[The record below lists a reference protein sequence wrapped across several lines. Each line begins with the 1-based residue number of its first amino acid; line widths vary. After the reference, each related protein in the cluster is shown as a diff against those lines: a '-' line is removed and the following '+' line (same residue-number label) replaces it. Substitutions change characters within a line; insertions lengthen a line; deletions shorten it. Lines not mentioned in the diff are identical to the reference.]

1 MTLAPEP
8 TMPEQKMPDP
18 TTPELTTPEHRSAA
32 VAPLAVESA
41 NAPRRLSWTSTTWE
55 EKGILL
61 LFAALAAVL
70 AFPLLS
76 LYYSLLGVSH
86 FQHFPLLLI
95 AGVVFAYRNIKQDGF
110 EYIGE
115 LSTRTMLWLSSAI
128 LLTAVVFVL
137 PSRWMAAPAAF
148 CWLIAV
154 ITYLGGPELR
164 ATLSAPMWFALA
176 LVPPPFVMATW
187 FIQKLQSVATS
198 IASYWLDYFD
208 IYHYTTGVSI
218 LTPNS
223 SYLVKDACSGIQSV
237 FAAIALGVFYG
248 AMRRYRVA
256 RFLLLLTQLVF
267 WVLVANALRVF
278 LIMYM
283 KERYQIDLVDGWAH
297 EMVGAVTFM
306 LGLAL
311 AMSFDHLSRF
321 LVPLYE
327 PEELIVEENAV
338 APANAPVA
346 AASEEVAAEA
356 PAFALLEYVP
366 ARIVS
371 YSVLGLILVASS
383 ACVAAL
389 YKFEVP
395 QLKIVTIK
403 DLVDQCVLDFSQID
417 EEMMPQQLNGWSQ
430 VGYEKEERE
439 EDSTFGGMVSYRWQ
453 YMHPDG
459 RRVVLSIDG
468 PYDNWHDLSVCYR
481 QVGWEMVSTDRAS
494 FARLSRPAVAY
505 DLHMRRGGVD
515 QGQSI
520 FLCWDQTGRNIEA
533 PENYGA
539 VLTTFVSRLRNLFN
553 EPKPIVGGAIQL
565 QLYSQKAMS
574 FSPAEYEENRQLFW
588 AATEWLTQKFPAP
601 SDSEGGK

>member
-1 MTLAPEP
+1 MTLATEP
-8 TMPEQKMPDP
+8 TISDP
-18 TTPELTTPEHRSAA
+18 AVSAITQ
-32 VAPLAVESA
+32 PPSESDT
-41 NAPRRLSWTSTTWE
+41 APRQLAWKSATWE
-55 EKGILL
+55 ERGVWL

-70 AFPLLS
+70 AFPLVS
-76 LYYSLLGVSH
+76 LYYSLLGINY

-95 AGVVFAYRNIKQDGF
+95 AGVVLAYRRIKQDGF
-110 EYIGE
+110 EYVGE
-115 LSTRTMLWLSSAI
+115 LSTRTTIWLCLSI
-128 LLTAVVFVL
+128 LLTAVIFVL
-137 PSRWMAAPAAF
+137 PSRWMAGPAAF
-148 CWLIAV
+148 CWLIAL
-154 ITYLGGPELR
+154 ITYLGGPTLR
-164 ATLSAPMWFALA
+164 ATLSDPMWFALA
-176 LVPPPFVMATW
+176 LISPPFVLATW

-198 IASYWLDYFD
+198 IASYWLDYFN

-248 AMRRYRVA
+248 AMRRYHVA

-267 WVLVANALRVF
+267 WVLVANSLRVF

-283 KERYQIDLVDGWAH
+283 KERYQIDLIEGFLH
-297 EMVGAVTFM
+297 EMVGVITFM

-327 PEELIVEENAV
+327 PDDLIVERNAV
-338 APANAPVA
+338 APANAPVVVP
-346 AASEEVAAEA
+346 SEDVA
-356 PAFALLEYVP
+356 PAVRPWALLEYVP

-371 YSVLGLILVASS
+371 YPVLGLILAVSS
-383 ACVAAL
+383 LSVAAF

-403 DLVDQCVLDFSQID
+403 DLVDKCVLDFSQID
-417 EEMMPQQLNGWSQ
+417 EEMMPPQLNGWSQ
-430 VGYEKEERE
+430 VGYEKEERD

-468 PYDNWHDLSVCYR
+468 PYDHWHDLSVCYR

-574 FSPAEYEENRQLFW
+574 FSPAEHEENRQLFW
-588 AATEWLTQKFPAP
+588 AATEWLTQKFPTP
-601 SDSEGGK
+601 SESEGSK